1 MKKKLSITL
10 LALLFIASMCG
21 CSSSKEPVVQE
32 ITKEVSQESTQ
43 ELVVETVAESI
54 ETDSSTEVI
63 ESEDTGRLEELALMR
78 EAIRNE
84 RSLTVMSLDA
94 VLADEEATL
103 STKEAALEEKKAIS
117 SLTEKE
123 VLLELQVINSGYRD
137 ALVHATNNGV
147 EVLVISDED
156 SVSKANEII
165 LMTLASFD
173 TGYDTVVVNFMSADE
188 LKNE

>member
-1 MKKKLSITL
+1 MIKKNQFALIFLTIVTM
-10 LALLFIASMCG
+10 LAVWYIKA
-21 CSSSKEPVVQE
+21 PVSADKNNSN
-32 ITKEVSQESTQ
+32 T
-43 ELVVETVAESI
+43 
-54 ETDSSTEVI
+54 TEVI

-84 RSLTVMSLDA
+84 
-94 VLADEEATL
+94 
-103 STKEAALEEKKAIS
+103 
-117 SLTEKE
+117 KE
-123 VLLELQVINSGYRD
+123 VLLELQVINCGYRD

-156 SVSKANEII
+156 SASKANEII

>member
-1 MKKKLSITL
+1 MIKKNQFALIFLTIVTM
-10 LALLFIASMCG
+10 LAVWYIKA
-21 CSSSKEPVVQE
+21 PVSADKNNSN
-32 ITKEVSQESTQ
+32 T
-43 ELVVETVAESI
+43 
-54 ETDSSTEVI
+54 TEVI
-63 ESEDTGRLEELALMR
+63 ESEDTGRLEELVLMR

-123 VLLELQVINSGYRD
+123 VLLELQVINSGYQD
-137 ALVHATNNGV
+137 ALVHATASGI
-147 EVLVISDED
+147 EVIVISDEN
-156 SVSKANEII
+156 SATKANEII

-173 TGYDTVVVNFMSADE
+173 DYDTVVVNFMTAEE
-188 LKNE
+188 LKK

>member
-1 MKKKLSITL
+1 
-10 LALLFIASMCG
+10 
-21 CSSSKEPVVQE
+21 
-32 ITKEVSQESTQ
+32 
-43 ELVVETVAESI
+43 
-54 ETDSSTEVI
+54 
-63 ESEDTGRLEELALMR
+63 MR

>member
-1 MKKKLSITL
+1 MIKKNQFALIFLTIVTM
-10 LALLFIASMCG
+10 LAVWYIKA
-21 CSSSKEPVVQE
+21 PVSADKNNSN
-32 ITKEVSQESTQ
+32 T
-43 ELVVETVAESI
+43 
-54 ETDSSTEVI
+54 TEVI
-63 ESEDTGRLEELALMR
+63 ESEDTGRLEELVLMR

>member
-1 MKKKLSITL
+1 MIKKNQFALIFLTIVTM
-10 LALLFIASMCG
+10 LAVWYIKA
-21 CSSSKEPVVQE
+21 PVSADKNNSD
-32 ITKEVSQESTQ
+32 T
-43 ELVVETVAESI
+43 
-54 ETDSSTEVI
+54 TEVI

-84 RSLTVMSLDA
+84 RSLAVMSLDA

-173 TGYDTVVVNFMSADE
+173 TEYDTVVVNFMSADE